1 MKILKKAEAAIAKWP
16 KAAQVG
22 MAAVLAVALLAMA
35 AYLWVLW
42 TYRGMYDDSV
52 DIVDKPSESLAPVE
66 TVPPDLVET
75 PSGPVEQTDIYRE
88 EQQRDDVY
96 NILLVGMDARPGET
110 YSRSDTIVLASYNA
124 TDHDVS
130 LTSFMRDSWVELPG
144 KGWQRINAA
153 TAYGGIGMLVNTVN
167 HNFDLDVQNYII
179 VRFDGFEDVIDVLG
193 GVDVELTRQ
202 EISYINKK
210 LHEEDHDY
218 KHDVKAGPGL
228 VRLTGAQALWHCR
241 NRTIGDGDFSRTDR
255 QRQVLSQI
263 IRQGLETDVTALP
276 GLVQELSRHVS
287 TNLELDLITKLAADA
302 LMNKADM
309 RIDTY
314 NIPYEG
320 MWSYANK
327 NGASVIEIDIPG
339 TRDRLHEVLGDE
351 PAQAETETADQVG

>member
-1 MKILKKAEAAIAKWP
+1 MKILKKAEAVIAKWP
-16 KAAQVG
+16 KVAQVL
-22 MAAVLAVALLAMA
+22 AAVALSVALLVLLAF
-35 AYLWVLW
+35 LWLLW

-52 DIVDKPSESLAPVE
+52 DIVDKPSESPVP
-66 TVPPDLVET
+66 VASALPDPVET
-75 PSGPVEQTDIYRE
+75 PSAPVEHMDIYRE
-88 EQQRDDVY
+88 EQQRDDVH

-124 TDHDVS
+124 TDHDVA

-179 VRFDGFEDVIDVLG
+179 VRFDEFEDVIDVLG
-193 GVDVELTRQ
+193 GVDVELTSQ
-202 EISYINKK
+202 EISYINRK

-218 KHDVKAGPGL
+218 KHDVKSGPGT
-228 VRLTGAQALWHCR
+228 VRLNGVQALWHCR

-263 IRQGLETDVTALP
+263 IKQGLEMDVTALP

-287 TNLELDLITKLAADA
+287 TNLELDLVVRLATDA
-302 LMNKADM
+302 IAHKDDM
-309 RIDTY
+309 GIDTY
-314 NIPYEG
+314 NIPYKD

-339 TRDRLHEVLGDE
+339 TRDRLHAILDD
-351 PAQAETETADQVG
+351 ADPDASSEDG